1 MKQVD
6 CERVIELT
14 KKKIREDECT
24 VKKARVIYR
33 VPLIAA
39 AIALILTFTAF
50 AAGRI
55 LMSPKE
61 IAEHAGNSL
70 LAEAFGK
77 DDVRFDMEPQVS
89 GDYKFSVLG
98 IISGANLEKYTDV
111 DKERS
116 YIVGAVERADGGKIL
131 DFTGIN
137 ITPLVQGE
145 LPWLVNAWT
154 LNGGRYEFIY
164 EDTVDYF
171 IFDCD
176 NIEVFADREIY
187 LAMYEHGMAPSSDIF
202 EMDSDGKIKFRED
215 CEGAKAIFTLPIDK
229 SKADP
234 KRAKEI
240 LDSIGLYGENP
251 ANVTDVT
258 YGDEEA
264 TYSIELAEGGAEN
277 KIDIT
282 FSGQDGEANLTETYT
297 SVSVDE

>member
-61 IAEHAGNSL
+61 IAEYAGNSL

-77 DDVRFDMEPQVS
+77 DDVRFDMEPQFS
-89 GDYKFSVLG
+89 GNYKFSVLG
-98 IISGANLEKYTDV
+98 IISGAHLEKYTDV
-111 DKERS
+111 DTERS
-116 YIVGAVERADGGKIL
+116 YIVGAVERTDGGKIL
-131 DFTGIN
+131 DALEIN
-137 ITPLVQGE
+137 ISPLIQGE
-145 LPWLVNAWT
+145 LPWLVNAWS
-154 LNGGRYEFIY
+154 LNGGRTGFI
-164 EDTVDYF
+164 EDTVEYF

-187 LAMYEHGMAPSSDIF
+187 LAMYEHGMAPSANIF
-202 EMDSDGKIKFRED
+202 EMDADGKIKFRDD

-234 KRAKEI
+234 ERAQEI
-240 LDSIGLYGENP
+240 LESIGLYGEAS

-258 YGDEEA
+258 YGDEKES
-264 TYSIELAEGGAEN
+264 YSIELVPGDNED

-282 FSGQDGEANLTETYT
+282 LSGKDGEANLKETYT
-297 SVSVDE
+297 FVPETE

>member
-77 DDVRFDMEPQVS
+77 DDVRFDMEPQFS
-89 GDYKFSVLG
+89 GNYKFSVLG
-98 IISGANLEKYTDV
+98 IISGAHLEKYTDV
-111 DKERS
+111 DTERS
-116 YIVGAVERADGGKIL
+116 YIVGAVERTDGGKIL
-131 DFTGIN
+131 DALEIN
-137 ITPLVQGE
+137 ISPLIQGE
-145 LPWLVNAWT
+145 LPWLVNAWS
-154 LNGGRYEFIY
+154 LNGGRTGFI
-164 EDTVDYF
+164 EDTVEYF

-187 LAMYEHGMAPSSDIF
+187 LAMYEHGMAPSADIF
-202 EMDSDGKIKFRED
+202 EMDADGKIKFRED

-234 KRAKEI
+234 ERAREI
-240 LDSIGLYGENP
+240 LESIGLYGEDS

-258 YGDEEA
+258 CEDEE
-264 TYSIELAEGGAEN
+264 TSYSIELAEGELED
-277 KIDIT
+277 KIDISL
-282 FSGQDGEANLTETYT
+282 SGKDGESNLKETYT
-297 SVSVDE
+297 FVPETE

>member
-1 MKQVD
+1 MKNVD
-6 CERVIELT
+6 CEKVIELT

-24 VKKARVIYR
+24 MKKTRVIYR

-61 IAEHAGNSL
+61 IAEHAENSL

-98 IISGANLEKYTDV
+98 IISGAHLEEYTDV
-111 DKERS
+111 DTERS
-116 YIVGAVERADGGKIL
+116 YVVGAVERADGGKIL

-137 ITPLVQGE
+137 ITPLIQGE
-145 LPWLVNAWT
+145 LPWRVNAWT
-154 LNGGRYEFIY
+154 LNGARREFIY

-171 IFDCD
+171 IFECD

-202 EMDSDGKIKFRED
+202 EMDADGKIKFRDD

-234 KRAKEI
+234 KRAQEI
-240 LDSIGLYGENP
+240 LDSIDLYGEDS

-258 YGDEEA
+258 YGDEEES
-264 TYSIELAEGGAEN
+264 YSIELVPGDDED

-282 FSGQDGEANLTETYT
+282 FSGKDGEANLKETYT
-297 SVSVDE
+297 FVPETE

>member
-61 IAEHAGNSL
+61 IAEHAENSL

-77 DDVRFDMEPQVS
+77 DDVLFDMEPQVS

-98 IISGANLEKYTDV
+98 IISGAHLEEYTDV

-116 YIVGAVERADGGKIL
+116 YIVGAVERADGGKIF

-137 ITPLVQGE
+137 ITPLIQGE
-145 LPWLVNAWT
+145 LPWRVNAWT
-154 LNGGRYEFIY
+154 LNGARTEFIY
-164 EDTVDYF
+164 EDMVDYF
-171 IFDCD
+171 IFECD

-187 LAMYEHGMAPSSDIF
+187 LAMYEHGMAPSAEIF
-202 EMDSDGKIKFRED
+202 EMDADGKIKFKDD

-234 KRAKEI
+234 KRAQEI
-240 LDSIGLYGENP
+240 LDSIGLYGEDSD
-251 ANVTDVT
+251 NVTDVT
-258 YGDEEA
+258 LGDED
-264 TYSIELAEGGAEN
+264 TSYSIELVEGEAED

-282 FSGQDGEANLTETYT
+282 FSGKDEEAALQETYT
-297 SVSVDE
+297 SVLEAD